1 MKSQHLLMGR
11 LYEAEGLQQSE
22 TALSATIRL
31 NKEDE
36 VFRGHFPDH
45 PVLPGVCTMQ
55 IIKELLSVTLAK
67 ELWLDKAP
75 NIKYLA
81 FIDPLENETVQLE
94 MQYAYREG
102 TKLSCNARIYSGTTT
117 FCSFKGEFVIR
128 ERHSDESG

>member
-11 LYEAEGLQQSE
+11 LYEAESLQQSE
-22 TALSATIRL
+22 TALSAIIRL
-31 NKEDE
+31 NKEDK

-45 PVLPGVCTMQ
+45 PILPGVCTVQ
-55 IIKELLSVTLAK
+55 IIKELLSVALAK
-67 ELWLDKAP
+67 ELWLNKAP

-81 FIDPLENETVQLE
+81 FIDPLVNETVQLE

-102 TKLSCNARIYSGTTT
+102 TRLTCNAKVFSGTTT

-128 ERHSDESG
+128 DRRSDESG